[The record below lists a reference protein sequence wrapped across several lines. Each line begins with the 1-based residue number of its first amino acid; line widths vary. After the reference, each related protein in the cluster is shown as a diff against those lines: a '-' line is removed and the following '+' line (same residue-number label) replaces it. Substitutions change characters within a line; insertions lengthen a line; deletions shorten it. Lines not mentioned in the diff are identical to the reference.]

1 MSNLERAQTYAA
13 IFIGA
18 GDGWRQYV
26 PVDATVDP
34 DRDVMHLA
42 GVRMTRRADV
52 WVLEEN
58 GRAWLVSPKA
68 TAKAAAKAGVSA

>member
-1 MSNLERAQTYAA
+1 MSGLERAHTYAA

-18 GDGWRQYV
+18 GNGWRQYA

-42 GVRMTRRADV
+42 GVRMARRADG

-68 TAKAAAKAGVSA
+68 TAKTGVSA